1 MIYVSSSLMSLLFV
15 NKFFKKILVDYIK
28 IENKLIPFYNNTI
41 NKNEIELF
49 QKTENK
55 RYFFFGFNYPV

>member
-55 RYFFFGFNYPV
+55 RYFFFWF